1 MYSEAQFALA
11 RELDN
16 YTSIVIVIAL
26 SYDYC
31 LTFSKE
37 VTYIWQ
43 RPWTRVSTLF
53 LLVSFLAFNFF
64 AEQTQMSGITRF
76 VTWAGFMPSRFLWAA
91 ALLFRARSVC
101 RYDIQQPVSRELLK
115 RTPYMHRM
123 ISDVIVSVFR
133 TATFGAWA
141 ESRYIK
147 GNILYALGELSYA
160 IFWTGADMVMILR
173 VYALYNRSRII
184 LGGLLV
190 LYVVEVVILVVSAS
204 IYSDPK
210 YVKVTII
217 QLLGITVCN
226 PVLNTNTWN
235 TATAVVQFVHGTV
248 LSFLVVAKFVGDS
261 LRTYQATRK
270 WQFNRYISLLV
281 RDGFFYFLVY
291 VPPSPSFFSRHSE
304 LMRQHNDISTLLNSL
319 INLLGVLGTLPGG
332 WGGPALVVVATVP
345 LFTLTPRFVM
355 NIRELYVR
363 DAQGRWDRDID
374 TGFGLSNGA
383 GGGVGVSTT
392 IGTIAFAE
400 GIATGESE
408 DGQETATVEE
418 SGEGSGRLVN
428 QNGGLEWGVAPIG
441 G

>member
-1 MYSEAQFALA
+1 IAAVTAARPCLHPPRPRIMYSEAQFALA

-53 LLVSFLAFNFF
+53 LLVSFLA
-64 AEQTQMSGITRF
+64 
-76 VTWAGFMPSRFLWAA
+76 
-91 ALLFRARSVC
+91 
-101 RYDIQQPVSRELLK
+101 
-115 RTPYMHRM
+115 
-123 ISDVIVSVFR
+123 VFR

-291 VPPSPSFFSRHSE
+291 VPP
-304 LMRQHNDISTLLNSL
+304 L

-418 SGEGSGRLVN
+418 SGEGSGRLVI